1 MNSQK
6 QNQDSMLRESIK
18 HFLTSYH
25 TGSSDFSSFES
36 IFFRLIQTMLDPPLE
51 ITWFYAAVTFH
62 TAKRNSPSSRV
73 LIAKDLLRLFIRC
86 SNLSSASK
94 KIALL
99 APVVYDLYSI
109 VCDTRAI
116 EPHERIEVGKLVE
129 NLVSHVMVSAGVYNY
144 GSEDAE
150 CDNAVVCF
158 EDLVCVWTTDR
169 GGGSCNFGET
179 LRMFFPLLSDGTWK
193 RMNAGCGMREL
204 VGIVLLEVFFL
215 RLYMSFSSGVCREDI
230 LKNTR
235 DQAVQTIKGFRN
247 IYFLVL
253 NLMDYQSRGTARDD
267 LLKRSIH
274 NFLVECPKMVSNLSG
289 LVSLYRGLI
298 EKLKDPPLDI
308 VLFYGAVVFHAYKS
322 SSLPPP
328 GILLVAEDLLELV
341 NESSSLFTALRKVA
355 VIAPI
360 AYLLYHLELNFS
372 ARDPSLRE
380 EIGITVEGMV
390 NYISICCSQYTEEGG
405 QESEYLGGYIMDLV
419 RVWMV
424 DPARDCDKIN
434 SWEFFFPTLD
444 NDSQPEVAV
453 YLGYLAGVVMNETLL
468 LRLLLKISPAI
479 DREDLQKNMLNVA
492 IQTIKGFQNF
502 YFLDMLLKML
512 SGPTLPI
519 VASMSNV
526 DGVLLHK
533 VLYDAVI
540 LVDYSFHSGRWVQS
554 SVSQLKKLALAWVLA
569 ADRAIEF
576 ARAAGDQPRAISYL
590 NAFKECQ
597 LVAELIKWVC
607 NQARIFYFNTIPDV
621 TNPRALIQ
629 WLLVLN
635 AQGIDI
641 FDHSM
646 AKLYAKAVES
656 GPPELTLRTGNLNVP
671 IIDLHTSGESEDRE
685 MGNEPDNGALGGLC
699 LASAKKGSGRKRKEA
714 LSGSRKQQVKQVKLD
729 HLGSA
734 VRNNFLSLS
743 GGGGPDSGGVLV
755 ENIASDDDMDL
766 AG

>member
-1 MNSQK
+1 
-6 QNQDSMLRESIK
+6 
-18 HFLTSYH
+18 
-25 TGSSDFSSFES
+25 
-36 IFFRLIQTMLDPPLE
+36 
-51 ITWFYAAVTFH
+51 
-62 TAKRNSPSSRV
+62 
-73 LIAKDLLRLFIRC
+73 
-86 SNLSSASK
+86 
-94 KIALL
+94 
-99 APVVYDLYSI
+99 
-109 VCDTRAI
+109 
-116 EPHERIEVGKLVE
+116 
-129 NLVSHVMVSAGVYNY
+129 
-144 GSEDAE
+144 
-150 CDNAVVCF
+150 
-158 EDLVCVWTTDR
+158 
-169 GGGSCNFGET
+169 
-179 LRMFFPLLSDGTWK
+179 
-193 RMNAGCGMREL
+193 MNAP
-204 VGIVLLEVFFL
+204 
-215 RLYMSFSSGVCREDI
+215 
-230 LKNTR
+230 
-235 DQAVQTIKGFRN
+235 
-247 IYFLVL
+247 VL

-502 YFLDMLLKML
+502 YFLECCSSPDMLLKML

-621 TNPRALIQ
+621 TNPRALIRESSHLLYSLLYFSFSFPRFIVVLAIFQ
-629 WLLVLN
+629 LLLYLMYNRKLLCAEWLLVLN

>member
-1 MNSQK
+1 MNSQQ

-73 LIAKDLLRLFIRC
+73 LIAKDLLSLFIRC

-116 EPHERIEVGKLVE
+116 EPPERIEVGKLVE
-129 NLVSHVMVSAGVYNY
+129 DMVSHVMVSAGVYNY

-158 EDLVCVWTTDR
+158 EDLVRVWTTDR
-169 GGGSCNFGET
+169 GGGSCNFGEA

-215 RLYMSFSSGVCREDI
+215 RIYMSFSSGMCTEDI
-230 LKNTR
+230 LKDTR
-235 DQAVQTIKGFRN
+235 EQAVQTIKGFRN
-247 IYFLVL
+247 V
-253 NLMDYQSRGTARDD
+253 
-267 LLKRSIH
+267 
-274 NFLVECPKMVSNLSG
+274 
-289 LVSLYRGLI
+289 
-298 EKLKDPPLDI
+298 
-308 VLFYGAVVFHAYKS
+308 
-322 SSLPPP
+322 
-328 GILLVAEDLLELV
+328 
-341 NESSSLFTALRKVA
+341 
-355 VIAPI
+355 
-360 AYLLYHLELNFS
+360 
-372 ARDPSLRE
+372 
-380 EIGITVEGMV
+380 
-390 NYISICCSQYTEEGG
+390 
-405 QESEYLGGYIMDLV
+405 
-419 RVWMV
+419 
-424 DPARDCDKIN
+424 
-434 SWEFFFPTLD
+434 
-444 NDSQPEVAV
+444 
-453 YLGYLAGVVMNETLL
+453 
-468 LRLLLKISPAI
+468 
-479 DREDLQKNMLNVA
+479 
-492 IQTIKGFQNF
+492 

-519 VASMSNV
+519 VASMSHV

-540 LVDYSFHSGRWVQS
+540 LVAYPFHSGRWVQS

-569 ADRAIEF
+569 VDRAIEF
-576 ARAAGDQPRAISYL
+576 ARAATDQPRAISYL
-590 NAFKECQ
+590 NAFRECQ

-607 NQARIFYFNTIPDV
+607 NQARIFDFNTIPDV

-629 WLLVLN
+629 WLFVLN
-635 AQGIDI
+635 GQGIDI

-656 GPPELTLRTGNLNVP
+656 GPPELTLRTGNLNVL
-671 IIDLHTSGESEDRE
+671 IIDLTTSGESEDRE

-699 LASAKKGSGRKRKEA
+699 PATASAKNGSGRKRKEA

-743 GGGGPDSGGVLV
+743 SGGGPDSDTVLV
-755 ENIASDDDMDL
+755 ENISSDDDMDL

>member
-247 IYFLVL
+247 IYFL
-253 NLMDYQSRGTARDD
+253 
-267 LLKRSIH
+267 
-274 NFLVECPKMVSNLSG
+274 
-289 LVSLYRGLI
+289 
-298 EKLKDPPLDI
+298 
-308 VLFYGAVVFHAYKS
+308 
-322 SSLPPP
+322 

-714 LSGSRKQQVKQVKLD
+714 LSGSRKQQ
-729 HLGSA
+729 
-734 VRNNFLSLS
+734 
-743 GGGGPDSGGVLV
+743 
-755 ENIASDDDMDL
+755 IAAASWLRTLPPMMTWTSQDEFPCRMVDL
-766 AG
+766 ALFVAIQVSASSFSGDVKIQSLQ